1 MIPLAPMLPV
11 GLMIRT
17 EPLLPSAIVIPVAAV
32 TMLALTIH
40 LASLRNVAMPESR
53 RRIRIA
59 NAVLMMFATGLLGY
73 ALGVATMSDASGFV
87 LSWTA
92 AASMLVMIGTLAVA
106 DVLNTWRMQ
115 RAETRD
121 IRRQIRRLRGELI
134 ALVEERRRAAGAS
147 ERER

>member
-1 MIPLAPMLPV
+1 MIPLVSMIPV

-17 EPLLPSAIVIPVAAV
+17 EPLLPSAIVIPVASV

-40 LASLRNVAMPESR
+40 LAMLRNAAMPESR

-59 NAVLMMFATGLLGY
+59 NAVLMMFTTGMLGY

-92 AASMLVMIGTLAVA
+92 AASLLVMMGCMALA
-106 DVLNTWRMQ
+106 DVLNTWRLH

-121 IRRQIRRLRGELI
+121 IRREIRRLRGELV
-134 ALVEERRRAAGAS
+134 ALVEERRRGAGPS
-147 ERER
+147 EPER